1 EDADT
6 VMIFGHNP
14 GMHEAVNLLSDSTVV
29 EDFPTLAV
37 ARFELSVGY
46 WGEIEFSTGLL
57 IERITPRFLSSE

>member
-1 EDADT
+1 
-6 VMIFGHNP
+6 
-14 GMHEAVNLLSDSTVV
+14 VV